1 MASIILALL
10 FTIPMCIVWA
20 YGVDNIKEDN
30 HG

>member
-10 FTIPMCIVWA
+10 FTVPICVMWA
-20 YGVDNIKEDN
+20 DGIDEVKEDN

>member
-10 FTIPMCIVWA
+10 FTIPTCIMWA
-20 YGVDNIKEDN
+20 DGIDEVKEDN

>member
-10 FTIPMCIVWA
+10 FTAPMCVAWA
-20 YGVDNIKEDN
+20 DGIDEYKEDN